1 MARHVRTVVIAAL
14 ALGLM
19 AFFLR
24 NANLGRVW
32 DELGN
37 ARPDLL
43 AAAGALAFASYL
55 LRAERWRRLLRPVA
69 RTSFRAT
76 LRATVIGF
84 AVNTLFPGRVGEVAR
99 PYVLARR
106 EQLSAA
112 AVFATSVIERL
123 LDLLVLCLIFSV
135 LVTFVGPRTSAP
147 SADLLAALRMAALA
161 AGLLAVAAFGV
172 MFAAAADPERAGGR
186 ARRLLSR
193 LPHGRMER
201 LAATVQR
208 FLEAVAATRGGGPLG
223 TALAWSFPIWASVAA
238 SLWCVSRAFGI
249 DMQLAGSVILTTL
262 AVVGVAVPTP
272 AGIGGYHA
280 AYQLGAT
287 VLYGAS
293 TDQAVGA
300 ALVLHLL
307 WFGPVT
313 ALGLVFMGQDGV
325 RLTGLRSLARREPA
339 PPRTA
344 AVAGTSRIGESRR
357 PARAGDRR
365 TP

>member
-1 MARHVRTVVIAAL
+1 
-14 ALGLM
+14 M

-24 NANLGRVW
+24 NADLRRVW
-32 DELGN
+32 NELGN

-43 AAAGALAFASYL
+43 AAGAVLAFAYYL
-55 LRAERWRRLLRPVA
+55 LRAERWRRLLRPVG

-84 AVNTLFPGRVGEVAR
+84 AVNTLFPGRVGEVVR

-106 EQLSAA
+106 EHLSAA

-123 LDLLVLCLIFSV
+123 LDLLVICLIFSV
-135 LVTFVGPRTSAP
+135 LVTFVGPQTSAP
-147 SADLLAALRMAALA
+147 SADLLAALRTAALV

-172 MFAAAADPERAGGR
+172 MLGAAADPERAGRR
-186 ARRLLSR
+186 ARRLLSWA
-193 LPHGRMER
+193 PPGRMEW
-201 LAATVQR
+201 LAGTVQR
-208 FLEAVAATRGGGPLG
+208 FLEAVAAMRGGGPLG
-223 TALAWSFPIWASVAA
+223 TGLAWSFPIWASVAA
-238 SLWCVSRAFGI
+238 SLWCASRAFGI
-249 DMQLAGSVILTTL
+249 DIELTGAAILTTL

-272 AGIGGYHA
+272 AGVGGYHA

-293 TDQAVGA
+293 PDQAVGA

-313 ALGLVFMGQDGV
+313 ALGLVYMGQDGMH
-325 RLTGLRSLARREPA
+325 LTGLRSLVRREG
-339 PPRTA
+339 PPPQAGA
-344 AVAGTSRIGESRR
+344 AARP
-357 PARAGDRR
+357 PARGEDRR
-365 TP
+365 TS

>member
-14 ALGLM
+14 ALGLL

-24 NANLGRVW
+24 NADLRRVW
-32 DELGN
+32 GELGN

-43 AAAGALAFASYL
+43 AAGGVLALASYL
-55 LRAERWRRLLRPVA
+55 VRAERWRRLLRPVGGA
-69 RTSFRAT
+69 SFRAT

-84 AVNTLFPGRVGEVAR
+84 AVNTVFPGRLGEVLR

-106 EQLSAA
+106 EGLSAA

-123 LDLLVLCLIFSV
+123 LDLLVLCLTFSV
-135 LVTFVGPRTSAP
+135 LVSFGGPPASAA
-147 SADLLAALRMAALA
+147 SADLLAALGIAALA
-161 AGLLAVAAFGV
+161 SGLLAVAGFGV
-172 MFAAAADPERAGGR
+172 LLGAAADPERAGDR
-186 ARRLLSR
+186 ARRLLAR
-193 LPHGRMER
+193 LPRGGTQRV
-201 LAATVQR
+201 AATLQR

-223 TALAWSFPIWASVAA
+223 TALAWSFPIWACVAG

-249 DMQLAGSVILTTL
+249 DLHPAGSATLTTL

-272 AGIGGYHA
+272 GGVGGYHA

-293 TDQAVGA
+293 ADQAVGA

-325 RLTGLRSLARREPA
+325 RLGGLRDLARRAAA
-339 PPRTA
+339 PPGPASA
-344 AVAGTSRIGESRR
+344 AATPRVGEGRR
-357 PARAGDRR
+357 PGPAEDRR
-365 TP
+365 TS

>member
-1 MARHVRTVVIAAL
+1 MARHARTVVVTVL

-24 NANLGRVW
+24 NANLQRVW
-32 DELGN
+32 GELGS

-43 AAAGALAFASYL
+43 AAAGVLAFASYL
-55 LRAERWRRLLRPVA
+55 LRAERWRRLLRPVGRA
-69 RTSFRAT
+69 SFRAT

-84 AVNTLFPGRVGEVAR
+84 AANTLLPGRLGELAR

-106 EQLSAA
+106 EHLSVA

-123 LDLLVLCLIFSV
+123 LDLLVMCLVFSV
-135 LVTFVGPRTSAP
+135 LVTFVGPQASAR
-147 SADLLAALRMAALA
+147 SNDLLVALTTFALV
-161 AGLLAVAAFGV
+161 AGLLAVAGFGI
-172 MFAAAADPERAGGR
+172 MLGAAADPERAGRG

-201 LAATVQR
+201 LAGMVQR
-208 FLEAVAATRGGGPLG
+208 FLEAVAATRGRGPLG

-238 SLWCVSRAFGI
+238 SLWCASRAFGI
-249 DMQLAGSVILTTL
+249 DVHLTGAAILMTL

-272 AGIGGYHA
+272 GGVGGYHA

-287 VLYGAS
+287 TLYGAS
-293 TDQAVGA
+293 AEQAVGA

-313 ALGLVFMGQDGV
+313 ALGLVFMARDGMH
-325 RLTGLRSLARREPA
+325 LAGLRSLVRRDAATPA
-339 PPRTA
+339 A
-344 AVAGTSRIGESRR
+344 AAAAGMAGVGAAPR
-357 PARAGDRR
+357 PAGAEERRAS
-365 TP
+365 